1 MQKKANRKLFSLWT
15 GELTATVLF
24 AVLWLL
30 FIQQQKWA
38 DPYLISFP
46 PIYAF
51 VVLEFILLQGS
62 LYWFLKWK
70 QAKQKK
76 YTGLPTAQLRMFL
89 LFKKINFVLFLI
101 GALVLL
107 YQIIT
112 FSVGHYWFTF
122 LYAFAIIEHI
132 NYFHIRLS
140 YQTSEEL
147 KEFFHQK
154 KFRPSILAKE
164 LAMLKR

>member
-1 MQKKANRKLFSLWT
+1 MQKKANRKLYSLWT

-24 AVLWLL
+24 AALWLL
-30 FIQQQKWA
+30 FIQQQKWV

-76 YTGLPTAQLRMFL
+76 FVGLPSAQLRIFRA
-89 LFKKINFVLFLI
+89 FKKINMVLILI
-101 GALVLL
+101 GLLVAV
-107 YQIIT
+107 YQFIF
-112 FSVGHYWFTF
+112 FSVGHYWFIF

-132 NYFHIRLS
+132 NYYHIRLS
-140 YQTSEEL
+140 YQTPEEL

-164 LAMLKR
+164 LAMLRR